1 MSATPPED
9 EEREAGRYAG
19 RSEAPERLQREE
31 LASAA
36 LDLLFRAVEERGG
49 EPLRRAKKVGESV
62 REGQRALGRW
72 LRSELPNELGERLQ
86 RQASQYREE
95 LNERLR
101 GELLRLFE
109 RLDPSDELRR
119 LLSQL
124 LLELHTEITFVPRE
138 GPPWV
143 RPVIKTRGAFHWRK
157 QKESSAG
164 EAGEEAPSHPP
175 AAEEL

>member
-1 MSATPPED
+1 MSTAPPDDDHLGEGRD
-9 EEREAGRYAG
+9 TERR
-19 RSEAPERLQREE
+19 EAPELLQREE
-31 LASAA
+31 LAGAA
-36 LDLLFRAVEERGG
+36 LDLLFRALEERGG

-72 LRSELPNELGERLQ
+72 LRSELPGELGERLQ
-86 RQASQYREE
+86 RQAGQYRDE

-119 LLSQL
+119 LLGQL

-143 RPVIKTRGAFHWRK
+143 RPVI
-157 QKESSAG
+157 
-164 EAGEEAPSHPP
+164 
-175 AAEEL
+175 